1 MEYTPSYRINVQKR
15 DVIVRFR
22 RELIDQE
29 TLGRFLDY
37 LELESIRRRSQL
49 TEDQASKLANEI
61 DKAVWENLKKAF
73 LED

>member
-1 MEYTPSYRINVQKR
+1 MEYTPSYQINVQKR

-22 RELIDQE
+22 RELVDRE

-49 TEDQASKLANEI
+49 TEEQASKLANEI
-61 DKAVWENLKKAF
+61 NKAVWENLKKAF
-73 LED
+73 LEG